1 MEVLN
6 IHQRK
11 IQVSKERIIELFST
25 LATKEDK
32 IWPNENWPKMQ
43 LKNGLQNGSKGGHGP
58 IRYQVIEY
66 KPSSSISF
74 KFQKP
79 EGFNGIHKFEI
90 SELGLNETQIK
101 HTIKMKTSSMVATF
115 KWLLAIKWLHDAL
128 IEDAF
133 DKIQNQL
140 GHKKEKTEWN
150 FWVKTLRAVMK
161 PR

>member
-11 IQVSKERIIELFST
+11 IQVSKERIIELFAS

-32 IWPNENWPKMQ
+32 VWPTENWPKM
-43 LKNGLQNGSKGGHGP
+43 KFKDGLQNGSQGGHGP
-58 IRYQVIEY
+58 IRYGIIDYNPLEH
-66 KPSSSISF
+66 IIF

-90 SELGLNETQIK
+90 AELGLEETEIK
-101 HTIKMKTSSMVATF
+101 HTIKMKTSIMGAI
-115 KWLLAIKWLHDAL
+115 KWLLVVRWLHDAL

-140 GHKKEKTEWN
+140 VQQQKKTEWS
-150 FWVKTLRAVMK
+150 FWVKILRVVM
-161 PR
+161 R